1 VFEKD
6 DSRVLAIRS
15 SDSSASA
22 KGEADDDA
30 AYISSAMRDFPEQGG
45 QPVISRLPST
55 LREAKA
61 IMAVTPPD
69 EGMVAAGFDATKE
82 RIVSDKLRDY
92 RIIHFATHGLL
103 NDVSPELSGVILSLV
118 DEHGESRAGFLRLH
132 DIYNMNLSADLV
144 VLSACRTGLGRN
156 VQGEGVVGLTSGF
169 MYAGAKS
176 VIASLW
182 KVDDD
187 ATAEL
192 MSHFY
197 TAMLK
202 DGLSPAAALKTAKRE
217 MWRQE
222 RWRAP
227 FYWAAFTLQGEY
239 TVDIRVERHANLMR
253 FLVLGGVF
261 SALAIVCTYA
271 VRYRRRA

>member
-1 VFEKD
+1 
-6 DSRVLAIRS
+6 
-15 SDSSASA
+15 
-22 KGEADDDA
+22 
-30 AYISSAMRDFPEQGG
+30 
-45 QPVISRLPST
+45 
-55 LREAKA
+55 
-61 IMAVTPPD
+61 
-69 EGMVAAGFDATKE
+69 
-82 RIVSDKLRDY
+82 
-92 RIIHFATHGLL
+92 L
-103 NDVSPELSGVILSLV
+103 NNESPELSGVILSLV
-118 DEHGESRAGFLRLH
+118 DEHGKSRAGFLRLH
-132 DIYNMNLSADLV
+132 DIYNMDLFADLV

-217 MWRQE
+217 MWKQE

-239 TVDIRVERHANLMR
+239 TADLRVARRANHMR
-253 FLVLGGVF
+253 MLITGGVFLVLV
-261 SALAIVCTYA
+261 IVCIYTVA
-271 VRYRRRA
+271 ARYGRGAQSV